1 MEKYVSQW
9 YWGTDWLGNKC
20 KNWYHGP
27 RIDWMYL
34 DKDELITRKKERK
47 GTNRTAK
54 KVSQRSV

>member
-34 DKDELITRKKERK
+34 DKASKSHKKQSK
-47 GTNRTAK
+47 VLKKLVKSAKRT
-54 KVSQRSV
+54 